1 MSSPTT
7 IELAGLA
14 LLRGLSAEDLQKV
27 SGHLHSRAFAAGSH
41 VMTAEQR
48 GEALYIVLSGSV
60 KISINESDGAEVI
73 LALLG
78 PGDSVGEMSL
88 VDDAGHSADVS
99 TLEDSVLLWM
109 DRAAFRR
116 CLREVPALATN
127 LLRELSTRLRAAN
140 LQVRALA
147 TLDVAGRVARQLL
160 LFADRYG
167 QPRSGGD
174 DGVLIPL
181 PLTQRDIAQLVGAT
195 RERVNRAL
203 VSLRRRGA
211 IATDNRH
218 RITVHDRAALE
229 RSIQP
234 QGL

>member
-1 MSSPTT
+1 M
-7 IELAGLA
+7 EL
-14 LLRGLSAEDLQKV
+14 
-27 SGHLHSRAFAAGSH
+27 
-41 VMTAEQR
+41 
-48 GEALYIVLSGSV
+48 
-60 KISINESDGAEVI
+60 
-73 LALLG
+73 
-78 PGDSVGEMSL
+78 
-88 VDDAGHSADVS
+88 S
-99 TLEDSVLLWM
+99 T
-109 DRAAFRR
+109 FRL

-127 LLRELSTRLRAAN
+127 LLRELSSRLRAAN

-167 QPRSGGD
+167 EPRAGEAQA
-174 DGVLIPL
+174 VLIPL

-211 IATDNRH
+211 LSADNRH
-218 RITVHDRAALE
+218 RITVHDRTALE

-234 QGL
+234 Q

>member
-1 MSSPTT
+1 MTAPTAT
-7 IELAGLA
+7 DLAALA
-14 LLRGLSAEDLQKV
+14 LLRGLSAEDLRKV

-48 GEALYIVLSGSV
+48 GEALYIVRSGSV

-88 VDDAGHSADVS
+88 VDDAGHSADVA

-109 DRAAFRR
+109 DRAAFRS
-116 CLREVPALATN
+116 CMREVPALATN
-127 LLRELSTRLRAAN
+127 LLRELSTRLRSAN

-167 QPRSGGD
+167 QPLSGENGL
-174 DGVLIPL
+174 LIPL
-181 PLTQRDIAQLVGAT
+181 PITQRDIAQLVGAT

-211 IATDNRH
+211 ISADSRH
-218 RITVHDRAALE
+218 RITIHDRAALE

-234 QGL
+234 RGL

>member
-1 MSSPTT
+1 MIPLDPT
-7 IELAGLA
+7 ELATLA
-14 LLRGLSAEDLQKV
+14 LLRGLAAEDV
-27 SGHLHSRAFAAGSH
+27 TRVGSYLHARAFPAGSH

-48 GEALYIVLSGSV
+48 GEALYLVLAGSV
-60 KISINESDGAEVI
+60 KVSLHESDGTEVI

-88 VDDAGHSADVS
+88 VDDSGHSADVA

-109 DRAAFRR
+109 DRSAFQR
-116 CLREVPALATN
+116 CLHEVPALATN

-140 LQVRALA
+140 MQVRALA

-167 QPRSGGD
+167 ETGA
-174 DGVLIPL
+174 DGAVRIPM

-203 VSLRRRGA
+203 VSLRRSGT
-211 IATDNRH
+211 ISTDARH
-218 RITVHDRAALE
+218 RITVHGRAALE
-229 RSIQP
+229 VWVRSR
-234 QGL
+234 GL

>member
-1 MSSPTT
+1 MTVPTAT
-7 IELAGLA
+7 DLAALA
-14 LLRGLSAEDLQKV
+14 LLRGLSTEELRTV
-27 SGHLHSRAFAAGSH
+27 SGHLHSRAFAAGAH

-48 GEALYIVLSGSV
+48 GEALYIVLSGGV
-60 KISINESDGAEVI
+60 KISIHESDGAEVI

-88 VDDAGHSADVS
+88 VDDAGHSADVT

-167 QPRSGGD
+167 QPRPDGN

-211 IATDNRH
+211 ISTDGRH
-218 RITVHDRAALE
+218 RITVHDRFALE
-229 RSIQP
+229 RTIQP
-234 QGL
+234 GL